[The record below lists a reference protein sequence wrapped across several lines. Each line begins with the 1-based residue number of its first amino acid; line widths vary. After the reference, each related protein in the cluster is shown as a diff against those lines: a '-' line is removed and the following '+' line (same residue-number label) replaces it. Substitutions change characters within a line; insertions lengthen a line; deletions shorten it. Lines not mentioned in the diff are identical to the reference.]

1 MNEIEDLKK
10 RLAELQEAKRKG
22 NEIKKLKKQ
31 IKGEQFAQ
39 TGSGKVFNKI
49 ADVGDGLGKAI
60 MGAGIKATSPQSPQK
75 KKAKVPTMQ
84 EIMDKLPQ

>member
-1 MNEIEDLKK
+1 MSKIDELKK
-10 RLAELQEAKRKG
+10 ELAELEAKEKEDQ
-22 NEIKKLKKQ
+22 EIKNLEKK
-31 IKGEQFAQ
+31 ISAKKFSQ

-49 ADVGDGLGKAI
+49 ADVGDGFSKAI
-60 MGAGIKATSPQSPQK
+60 FQGKGSVASPQTPK